1 VIEINLNGRVTVVI
15 GGTRGIGASLV
26 RLASETGSR
35 VAWTGPDTQRDV
47 AASSQLF
54 SEMRTAGREVE
65 YAVVDAVDEAA
76 IHDFVRKV
84 ASQWGGIHGLVYC
97 PGFTNPTGLL
107 DITADDW
114 RRVVDINLTG
124 AFVACHAVIPYMLEA
139 GGGSIVFIGSAAV
152 TSGGGGRAD
161 YVSAKAGLDA
171 LNKAITRE
179 FAPQGIRCNVVHP
192 SLIATDLLVQRYPDE
207 SQRKKAAEQVP
218 LRRLGRPE
226 DVANIAVFLLSDL
239 ASYVTAQ
246 SILVDGGRSYC
257 G

>member
-1 VIEINLNGRVTVVI
+1 MIEINLRDRVTIVI
-15 GGTRGIGASLV
+15 GGTRGIGASVV
-26 RLASETGSR
+26 RLASEAQSR
-35 VAWTGPDTQRDV
+35 VAWTGPPLEKDI
-47 AASSQLF
+47 AASSELMG
-54 SEMRTAGREVE
+54 EMHAAGRTVMN
-65 YAVVDAVDEAA
+65 AVVDATDEAA
-76 IHDFVRKV
+76 THDFVSKV
-84 ASQWGGIHGLVYC
+84 ASEWGGIHGLVYC

-107 DITADDW
+107 DITADEW
-114 RRVVDINLTG
+114 RKVVDINLTG
-124 AFVACHAVIPYMLEA
+124 AFIAVHAAIPHMLQA

-192 SLIATDLLVQRYPDE
+192 ALIATDLLVQRYPDE
-207 SQRKKAAEQVP
+207 AQRQKVAEGVP

-226 DVANIAVFLLSDL
+226 DVANMVVFLLSDL
-239 ASYVTAQ
+239 ASYVAAQ

-257 G
+257 A

>member
-1 VIEINLNGRVTVVI
+1 VIEIDLNGRVTVVI
-15 GGTRGIGASLV
+15 GGTRGIGASVV
-26 RLASETGSR
+26 RLASEAGSR
-35 VAWTGPDTQRDV
+35 VAWTGPDMERDL
-47 AASSQLF
+47 AASSQLL
-54 SEMRTAGREVE
+54 SEMHAAGREVAS
-65 YAVVDAVDEAA
+65 AVVDATDEAA
-76 IHDFVRKV
+76 TRDFISKV
-84 ASQWGGIHGLVYC
+84 ASQWAGIHGLVYC

-114 RRVVDINLTG
+114 RKVVDINLTG
-124 AFVACHAVIPYMLEA
+124 AFIAARAVIPFMLQA

-192 SLIATDLLVQRYPDE
+192 SLIATDLLIQRYPDE
-207 SQRKKAAEQVP
+207 SQRRKVAEGVP

-226 DVANIAVFLLSDL
+226 DVANMVVFLLSDL